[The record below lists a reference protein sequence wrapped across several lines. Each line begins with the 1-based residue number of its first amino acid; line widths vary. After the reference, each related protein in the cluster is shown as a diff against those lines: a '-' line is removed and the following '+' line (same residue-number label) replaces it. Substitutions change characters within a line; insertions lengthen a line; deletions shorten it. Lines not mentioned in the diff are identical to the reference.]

1 MKAQASCRMLWAA
14 ALCMLAAD
22 SVEAQFREP
31 PPAPA
36 YALQNAT
43 IVDAAGQRRE
53 GMTIVVRSGIIESIG
68 RGTPVPADARV
79 LAGDSLVVYPGLID
93 AHGKAAHALPAD
105 SIDRRTVK
113 SWAPTREAIGFRP
126 HRQIADHLTV
136 TGSGASA
143 QRRAG
148 IVAVAVHPTE
158 GLMPGQG
165 ALLLLRGDAV
175 GSADMLLEPS
185 LGPVFTLRSRRGFY
199 PTTGMGTLAWY
210 RQTFLDAARQ
220 TRIAQ
225 AASNDARG
233 IGLPAFDRDH
243 AVLQS
248 VTGGAVPVWFVANTS
263 SEIRQVLLL
272 SRELDLRPVIV
283 GGREAWKL
291 ADELKARDIA
301 VLVSVDF
308 TKPTRWKP
316 ESADSASSE
325 PGVLR
330 ERRSI
335 EDEYRN
341 AGRLA
346 QAGVRFALVSNGG
359 EADLL
364 EGTRK
369 AITYGLSE
377 AAALQALTI
386 TPASLLGVPALARLD
401 VGAPANFLV
410 ANGPLFDKDTR
421 VRYTMVAGVPE
432 ENQGGASRARGGAA
446 AEAVNAAGTWS
457 IETETPEGNMS
468 TTLVLTQD
476 GSNVTGTF
484 RSEFGDA
491 PVNGTINGSELSLTV
506 VLNFGGQQM
515 SIEMKGTID
524 GETAS
529 GTVESPMGGARWTGR
544 RTSPGM
550 EVLR

>member
-1 MKAQASCRMLWAA
+1 MLWAA

-22 SVEAQFREP
+22 DVQAQFREP
-31 PPAPA
+31 PRAAA

-43 IVDAAGQRRE
+43 VVDAMGQRRE
-53 GMTIVVRSGIIESIG
+53 GMTVVVRGPVIESIG
-68 RGTPVPADARV
+68 RGAAVPADARV

-93 AHGKAAHALPAD
+93 AHGKAAHVLPAD

-126 HRQIADHLTV
+126 HREIADYLTV
-136 TGSGASA
+136 TASDAAA

-148 IVAVAVHPTE
+148 IVAVAVHPTD

-165 ALLLLRGDAV
+165 ALLLLRADAA
-175 GSADMLLEPS
+175 GPADMLLDPS

-199 PTTGMGTLAWY
+199 PSTGMGTLAWY

-233 IGLPAFDRDH
+233 IGLLPFDRDY
-243 AVLQS
+243 AMLQS
-248 VTGGAVPVWFVANTS
+248 VSGGAVPVWFLANTS

-272 SRELDLRPVIV
+272 SEELGLRPIIV
-283 GGREAWKL
+283 GAREAWKL
-291 ADELKARDIA
+291 ADELKRRDIA
-301 VLVSVDF
+301 VLASVDF
-308 TKPTRWKP
+308 TKPKQWKP

-330 ERRSI
+330 ERRAI

-346 QAGVRFALVSNGG
+346 EAGVRFALVSNGG

-364 EGTRK
+364 AGTRK

-377 AAALQALTI
+377 AAALQALTL
-386 TPASLLGVPALARLD
+386 TPAALLGVPALGRLEA
-401 VGAPANFLV
+401 GAPANFVV
-410 ANGPLFDKDTR
+410 ANGPLFGRDTR
-421 VRYTMVAGVPE
+421 VRYTMVAGVLE
-432 ENQGGASRARGGAA
+432 TNQAGASGARGGASA
-446 AEAVNAAGTWS
+446 DAVSAAGTWS
-457 IETETPEGNMS
+457 IETETPEGS
-468 TTLVLTQD
+468 QPGTLVLTQD
-476 GSNVTGTF
+476 GGNVTGTF
-484 RSEFGDA
+484 RSQFGDA
-491 PVNGTINGSELSLTV
+491 PVNGTINGSELSLTM
-506 VLNFGGQQM
+506 VLSFGGQQLR
-515 SIEMKGTID
+515 IELSGTID

-529 GTVESPMGGARWTGR
+529 GTAETPMGSARWTGR
-544 RTSPGM
+544 RTSPNT
-550 EVLR
+550 EALR